1 MSSDLKYQI
10 PDRQH
15 YLVFFWPR
23 SPHPRPKLSPGPC
36 QLNAGLEMV
45 QVTFTERHE
54 VYTFSQNITNMTN
67 MQQVT
72 LLPEQIPMLEPQEG
86 HLRSWTS
93 PGGLL
98 TGTSTRALLLPSFL
112 GCLLLSPQRLRIQ
125 NSDLPH
131 PTIMTLCRSR
141 SIRKLFKGPIRFQI
155 FSLQGE
161 NN

>member
-1 MSSDLKYQI
+1 MNQAVINPSNAESRKWSIDPITVVFPHYAIVNISSKSNI
-10 PDRQH
+10 S
-15 YLVFFWPR
+15 VFV
-23 SPHPRPKLSPGPC
+23 LSPGPC

-125 NSDLPH
+125 NSDPSY
-131 PTIMTLCRSR
+131 PTLLSSYTVWFIL
-141 SIRKLFKGPIRFQI
+141 
-155 FSLQGE
+155 
-161 NN
+161 